1 MDEWVKEVGE
11 SECRS
16 VMDWIGVRTL
26 PHPDRGLTSDW
37 SWITKKVRK
46 GSTAMVTLA
55 DVCFGTIE
63 GLVGALR
70 QLSTS
75 SYREGGWMLRRRVL
89 YGALSRLEPG
99 AGKLARRVLRGGVG
113 RKARPLPDSTGSS
126 SRSRMPVIFRNP
138 CAFAPPLS

>member
-113 RKARPLPDSTGSS
+113 RKARPLPDCPGADMTAQ
-126 SRSRMPVIFRNP
+126 RRRNRP
-138 CAFAPPLS
+138 